1 MAESPQLD
9 LLLGEEILLVRQV
22 QDAIRAIL
30 FKREQPSAWDIV
42 SFIERE
48 FGWKARWIVK
58 AAVEGLK
65 STPTSKEAWR
75 SYVDSLINSGDL
87 EAALRGLEAPKNE
100 VTSSIDSLLR
110 QSSVYRDSVQFREM
124 VVFMAKFKAYAP
136 YNNMLV
142 RIQNPTCSFYATERD
157 WRDRFKR
164 GLKEDAHPMLILAP
178 MHPVMLVYA
187 LDQTEG
193 PDPLPD

>member
-1 MAESPQLD
+1 
-9 LLLGEEILLVRQV
+9 
-22 QDAIRAIL
+22 
-30 FKREQPSAWDIV
+30 
-42 SFIERE
+42 
-48 FGWKARWIVK
+48 
-58 AAVEGLK
+58 
-65 STPTSKEAWR
+65 
-75 SYVDSLINSGDL
+75 
-87 EAALRGLEAPKNE
+87 
-100 VTSSIDSLLR
+100 
-110 QSSVYRDSVQFREM
+110 YRDSVQFREM
-124 VVFMAKFKAYAP
+124 VVFMAKFRDYAP

-193 PDPLPD
+193 PDPLPEELNKFARIEGQWTPDWLHRTVRNAAIHDRIRVDFKT